1 MRIRAF
7 LQEQLEDGN
16 VRCLTCQRHCVIIPQ
31 KYGHCK
37 TRFNDQ
43 GTLYTTTYGLVT
55 SLSNNP
61 IEKKPL
67 FHYYPGSVATTIGS
81 KSCNFDCPWCQNWTL
96 SKASSEEL
104 PASSEFMSPRQ
115 IVDFA
120 KRSQVQGLS
129 VSFNE
134 PTLSLEYAL
143 ELFELAAP
151 EHLYCM
157 FVTNGYM
164 TAEALRLL
172 VKAGL
177 TGAAVTLKGPADM
190 VKKYCHADVE
200 GVWDTLTLAK
210 SLGVHV
216 EVISLLIP
224 NTNDHRDYLNNLVAQ
239 VLTDLGPDTPI
250 HFTRYFPAYKFTIPA
265 TPVKTLEFARD
276 LALEIGLRYSYIGNV
291 PGHPYENT
299 YCPACK
305 RLLIRRYATSLLAFD
320 VNQQNTCP
328 DCGEQIPLFH
338 SEKDPVVVFS
348 LE

>member
-1 MRIRAF
+1 MRIRVF
-7 LQEQLEDGN
+7 LQEQLEDEK
-16 VRCLTCQRHCVIIPQ
+16 VRCLTCQRQCVIVLQ

-37 TRFNDQ
+37 TRINDQ
-43 GTLYTTTYGLVT
+43 GILYTTTYGLVT

-81 KSCNFDCPWCQNWTL
+81 KSCNFDCQWCQNWAL
-96 SKASSEEL
+96 SKASGEDL
-104 PASSEFMSPRQ
+104 PETSEFMSPRQ

-177 TGAAVTLKGPADM
+177 TGAAVTLKGPANM

-210 SLGVHV
+210 SLGIHV
-216 EVISLLIP
+216 EIVSLIIP
-224 NTNDHRDYLNNLVAQ
+224 KLNDDSAFLKS
-239 VLTDLGPDTPI
+239 LTTRILAELGPDTPV
-250 HFTRYFPAYKFTIPA
+250 HFTRYHPAYKFDIPP
-265 TPVKTLEFARD
+265 TPIKTLEEARD
-276 LALEIGLRYSYIGNV
+276 LAQEVGLRYSYIGNV

-299 YCPACK
+299 YCPSCHQ
-305 RLLIRRYATSLLAFD
+305 LLIRRYSSLSVESHLASNS
-320 VNQQNTCP
+320 VCSN
-328 DCGEQIPLFH
+328 CGESIA
-338 SEKDPVVVFS
+338 VFTS
-348 LE
+348 NAYQT